1 MDAYDLYWKL
11 KTIWMEN
18 CGRISGVTTK
28 TAHMAIMIPTENGY
42 REVLG
47 AKFNKDINAI
57 ELIVEDTNEKE

>member
-11 KTIWMEN
+11 KTLWMEN
-18 CGRISGVTTK
+18 CSRVSGVTTK

-47 AKFNKDINAI
+47 AKYNKEIHAI
-57 ELIVEDTNEKE
+57 ELILEEPE